1 MYSIKIAFKNLQ
13 RTALLVGLCTLAA
26 YKVAEDKQTC
36 SQTLAVLTAGLCLIG
51 EVTYSSGPSSQPPT
65 GSDSGSDSGSGS
77 GTIPPPPGSNT
88 VVIRRVTEYEPNSTL
103 NNANPVAFRTAT
115 ADEHVGIDITGSVS
129 QIDDASDFFVFT
141 PWRSG
146 HFLIY
151 LCTETCGKTLDS
163 DQVYLMVY
171 DQGQNTIAGTS
182 VGSVV
187 TQRIGVDLYAGL
199 AYYVEVNGYNTGT
212 KNLDYR
218 LVIID

>member
-1 MYSIKIAFKNLQ
+1 MNSGKISFNTLK
-13 RTALLVGLCTLAA
+13 RTTLLVGLCTLAA
-26 YKVAEDKQTC
+26 CGAPEDKQTC

-65 GSDSGSDSGSGS
+65 GSDSDSGS

-103 NNANPVAFRTAT
+103 NNANPVAFRTAS

-129 QIDDASDFFVFT
+129 QSDDASDFFVVT

-151 LCTETCGKTLDS
+151 LCTETCGTTLDS
-163 DQVYLMVY
+163 DQVYLMIY
-171 DQGQNTIAGTS
+171 DQSQNTIASTS

-199 AYYVEVNGYNTGT
+199 AYYVEVNGYNSGSSTV
-212 KNLDYR
+212 DYR
-218 LVIID
+218 LVLID